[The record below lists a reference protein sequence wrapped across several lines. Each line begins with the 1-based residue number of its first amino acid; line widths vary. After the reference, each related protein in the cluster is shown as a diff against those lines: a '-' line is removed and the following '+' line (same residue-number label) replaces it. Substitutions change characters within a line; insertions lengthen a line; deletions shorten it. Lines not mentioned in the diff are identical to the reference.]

1 MSNAPTIKLT
11 NYEHLSKRH
20 EALKKKVSV
29 LQDWIIETVDQPLA
43 RHNFNEE
50 ESLTDWIKSI
60 HEEFSLVVQQRIN
73 DNANGVADKIKKIKI
88 EKSA

>member
-1 MSNAPTIKLT
+1 MDEDYRVREDDDAAILAQDVADLSEKGLRVYNALWT

-60 HEEFSLVVQQRIN
+60 HVT
-73 DNANGVADKIKKIKI
+73 A
-88 EKSA
+88 